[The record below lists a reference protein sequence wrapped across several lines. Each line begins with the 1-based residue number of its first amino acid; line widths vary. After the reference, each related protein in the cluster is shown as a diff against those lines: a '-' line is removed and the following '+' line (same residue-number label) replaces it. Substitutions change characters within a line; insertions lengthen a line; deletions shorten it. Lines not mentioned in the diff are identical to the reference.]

1 MLIFLDVLDICQ
13 DMVCVCSR
21 LAIAIDA
28 KTCFIHWVP
37 CKMPPMVAEMD
48 IQ

>member
-13 DMVCVCSR
+13 DMVCVCSK
-21 LAIAIDA
+21 LAIVIDA
-28 KTCFIHWVP
+28 KTCFIHLVP
-37 CKMPPMVAEMD
+37 CKMPLKVAEID